1 MKTKTIIFLLLIFFS
16 VYSFAQGGFQMD
28 KHLTVVAS
36 LQIGLSVL
44 GLFFV
49 AFITFIITGLGVVID
64 DPEAMYIILTVLPAL
79 GFLVGTLC
87 LLGIVGGIGLFA
99 RKNWARILVLILSAI
114 DLVNFPIGTAV
125 GIYTI
130 WVLVQAETAELFE

>member
-1 MKTKTIIFLLLIFFS
+1 M
-16 VYSFAQGGFQMD
+16 
-28 KHLTVVAS
+28 
-36 LQIGLSVL
+36 
-44 GLFFV
+44 
-49 AFITFIITGLGVVID
+49 GVVID
-64 DPEAMYIILTVLPAL
+64 DPEAMYIILTVLPGL
-79 GFLVGTLC
+79 GLLVGGLC

-130 WVLVQAETAELFE
+130 WVLVQTETAALFE

>member
-1 MKTKTIIFLLLIFFS
+1 L
-16 VYSFAQGGFQMD
+16 D

-44 GLFFV
+44 GLIFV
-49 AFITFIITGLGVVID
+49 AFITIVISGLGVVID
-64 DPEAMYIILTVLPAL
+64 DPEAMYIILTVLPVL
-79 GFLVGTLC
+79 GFLVGGLC
-87 LLGIVGGIGLFA
+87 VLGIVGGIGLFA
-99 RKNWARILVLILSAI
+99 KKNWARILVLILSAI

-130 WVLVQAETAELFE
+130 WVLVQAETAELFK